1 MFFLWENKL
10 LKQNLGGHK
19 QNLVCTRTQKKGAV
33 TPQETDPD
41 LPVRV
46 QESLAEAWAHTGL
59 LQGRG
64 TEYDSACTRPSE
76 GGRHYLHQPHHNL
89 VSGQI
94 TGRKHSPA
102 HQQKIRDLLSTAP
115 PVSTVPPTVSL
126 SQQEASI
133 SLLSLS
139 IRGQT
144 E

>member
-1 MFFLWENKL
+1 M
-10 LKQNLGGHK
+10 
-19 QNLVCTRTQKKGAV
+19 
-33 TPQETDPD
+33 PQETDPD